1 MKCNDIKTIIKP
13 DINYINNI
21 LLNEYT
27 SYSAVRALEC
37 FLTQKIDSEG
47 KKGEVC
53 TELNPDWAK
62 FKEYLGGGSNGIAEL
77 YTIFEKSVIVMKRTM
92 YKYMTKEEYEIGVNA
107 INTLRYYCPN
117 FMYTFF
123 LFCEVTEE
131 YGYKNFIGLEYCGS
145 KTLYDFIDDRAQTIE
160 NFFVILIQILAA
172 LEIGQTECRFCHF
185 DLSPANIMLRNDKI
199 SYSVNMGNLCLQ
211 YQDVTCPVIIDFGFS
226 SAVGNNKI
234 YSTFIKQYKQGE
246 YGKFSFLIQGF
257 DMYFLLATMACYSE
271 NLSIKKF
278 TKEILTSIYGKTPY
292 NFDLVNEIDSN
303 QWGDISYT
311 SMAALT
317 PGRLLRILVTKY
329 PQYSKNIKIK
339 NRETYDINS
348 LRELNSHFMGITN
361 INIDLSNCLG
371 HNGSYL
377 TYLYYAKEE
386 PKEKYSMLDNDRRL
400 LLKYG
405 DIVVPRNIINICEKV
420 LGTVLE
426 DDSLDIDDMIRQTEF
441 ISDIQV
447 YIDIYYMI
455 LQIKPSEK
463 IYSDFSKRFRESNI
477 FRFYNEKG
485 ELVMSARRWLMTLK
499 DFRNKTR

>member
-47 KKGEVC
+47 KKGEVF

-62 FKEYLGGGSNGIAEL
+62 FKKNLGGGNNGIADL
-77 YTIFEKSVIVMKRTM
+77 YTIFEKSIIVIKTTQI
-92 YKYMTKEEYEIGVNA
+92 KGMTKEEYEIGINA

-117 FMYTFF
+117 FMYTFCAF
-123 LFCEVTEE
+123 TEN
-131 YGYKNFIGLEYCGS
+131 GYRNNIGLEYCGS
-145 KTLYDFIDDRAQTIE
+145 NTLYDLIDNKKQTVA

-199 SYSVNMGNLCLQ
+199 SYSVNIGNLCLQ

-226 SAVGNNKI
+226 SAIGNKKI
-234 YSTFIKQYKQGE
+234 YSPFIKGYDQGE

-257 DMYFLLATMACYSE
+257 DMYFLLATTACYSE

-278 TKEILTSIYGKTPY
+278 TKEILSSIYGKTPY
-292 NFDLVNEIDSN
+292 NFDHVNKIDRN

-317 PGRLLRILVTKY
+317 PGRLLRILLDKY

-361 INIDLSNCLG
+361 IKIDLSNCLG

-377 TYLYYAKEE
+377 TYLYYSKEE

-405 DIVVPRNIINICEKV
+405 DIVVPQNIISICEKV

-426 DDSLDIDDMIRQTEF
+426 DKSLDVDDMIRQTEF
-441 ISDIQV
+441 MSDIQV

-455 LQIKPSEK
+455 LQIKPGEK
-463 IYSDFSKRFRESNI
+463 IYSDFSKSFRESNI

-485 ELVMSARRWLMTLK
+485 ELVISTRRWLMTLK